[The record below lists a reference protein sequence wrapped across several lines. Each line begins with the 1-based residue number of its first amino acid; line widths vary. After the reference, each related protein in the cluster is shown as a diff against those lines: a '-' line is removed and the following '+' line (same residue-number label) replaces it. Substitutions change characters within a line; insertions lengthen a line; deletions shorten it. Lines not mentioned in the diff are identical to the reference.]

1 MLVRSRLWALSWAVA
16 LQTLILTGCGLE
28 HDFAEQLSPNS
39 GTRGSRPALRSVAAN
54 ESDETIRIAAFNIQ
68 VFGVTKM
75 GKPHVM
81 DVLAEVMRRFDV
93 IAIQEIRSVDQ
104 TLMPRFVELVNSD
117 GSQYD
122 YIIGPRLGRTSSKEQ
137 YAYVYNTR
145 TVHLNRDWVYT
156 IDDPNDRLHREPF
169 IANFRARGPPPSEA
183 FSFTLINIHTDPD
196 EVPSELAA
204 LADVFRAVQNDGLG
218 EDDIILLGDL
228 NTHEHRLGELAD
240 IPNIKWAIS
249 GMTTNTRANRAYD
262 NILFDRV
269 ATSEYTGQFGV
280 MNLMREF
287 DLTLEEAIE
296 VSDHYPVWAEFS
308 IYESSEVSA
317 ARAASGGSGARR

>member
-1 MLVRSRLWALSWAVA
+1 MLVRSRSWTLAWSLA
-16 LQTLILTGCGLE
+16 LQTLLVTGCGLE
-28 HDFAEQLSPNS
+28 HDFTEQMASDS
-39 GTRGSRPALRSVAAN
+39 GSRGSNSSVRTVAVPN
-54 ESDETIRIAAFNIQ
+54 SDETLRIAAFNIQ

-81 DVLAEVMRRFDV
+81 DVLAEVMRQFDV
-93 IAIQEIRSVDQ
+93 IAIQEIRSTDQ
-104 TLMPRFVELVNSD
+104 TLMPQFLELVNSD

-122 YIIGPRLGRTSSKEQ
+122 YVIGPRLGRTSSKEQ

-145 TVHLNRDWVYT
+145 TVDLNRDWIYT
-156 IDDPNDRLHREPF
+156 ISDPNDRLHREPF
-169 IANFRARGPPPSEA
+169 VASFRARGPPPSDA
-183 FSFTLINIHTDPD
+183 FRFTLINIHTDPD

-228 NTHEHRLGELAD
+228 NTHEHSLGELAD
-240 IPNIKWAIS
+240 IPHIKWAIS

-269 ATSEYTGQFGV
+269 ATSEYTGRFGV

-287 DLTLEEAIE
+287 NLSLEEALE

-308 IYESSEVSA
+308 IYESFEVFPV
-317 ARAASGGSGARR
+317 RAASGESGARR